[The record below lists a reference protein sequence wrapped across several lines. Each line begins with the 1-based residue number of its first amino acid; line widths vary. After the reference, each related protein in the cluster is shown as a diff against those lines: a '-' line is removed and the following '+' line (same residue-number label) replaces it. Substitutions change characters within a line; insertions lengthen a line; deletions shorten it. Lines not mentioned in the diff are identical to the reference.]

1 MNWAN
6 ALKKAVHEQ
15 AANAIAIAATDSS
28 TFAMAAV
35 EPIRSG
41 HLDYRC
47 LVFETRLL
55 DRFAAINEG
64 FLALDG

>member
-15 AANAIAIAATDSS
+15 AANAIAITAIDSS
-28 TFAMAAV
+28 TFALADV
-35 EPIRSG
+35 EPILSG

-47 LVFETRLL
+47 RVVGTR
-55 DRFAAINEG
+55 
-64 FLALDG
+64 